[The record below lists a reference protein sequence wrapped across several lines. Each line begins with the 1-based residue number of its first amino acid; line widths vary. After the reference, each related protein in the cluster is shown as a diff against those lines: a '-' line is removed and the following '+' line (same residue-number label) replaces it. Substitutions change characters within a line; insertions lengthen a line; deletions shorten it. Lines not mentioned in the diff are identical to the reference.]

1 MKNRIMK
8 NKMNRSTMKDQ
19 GRQAGAVLVTSLFI
33 LVILTLLA
41 ISAMT
46 TSNFELIM
54 ATNIQAQTVALAN
67 AETAVSEGEI
77 EILTEYQGGMFNPDN
92 ASPVDPTTTDSDDEG
107 IYAYNEATG
116 FTDNFELMDGDPSTT
131 FNWSG
136 SGSGSGYATG
146 PSGNKYV
153 IEFLGERKT
162 TGAGGSLGVGAG
174 QQDETKYYY
183 RLTGQG
189 TSGRGAERF
198 VQTLFVTL

>member
-1 MKNRIMK
+1 MKNRIMM
-8 NKMNRSTMKDQ
+8 NKLNRSTMKDLD
-19 GRQAGAVLVTSLFI
+19 RQVGAVLVTSLFI

-41 ISAMT
+41 ISTMT

-54 ATNIQAQTVALAN
+54 ATNIQAQTIALAN
-67 AETAVSEGEI
+67 AETAVNEGEI
-77 EILTEYQGGMFNPDN
+77 EIITEYQGGMFNPDN
-92 ASPVDPTTTDSDDEG
+92 ANPIDPTATASNDSG
-107 IYAYNEATG
+107 IYAYDEGAGSTPG
-116 FTDNFELMDGDPSTT
+116 FLDPTDPT
-131 FNWSG
+131 FWG
-136 SGSGSGYATG
+136 GTKYATG

>member
-1 MKNRIMK
+1 MINRIMI
-8 NKMNRSTMKDQ
+8 NRMNRSTIKDL

-54 ATNIQAQTVALAN
+54 ATNIQDQTVALAN
-67 AETAVSEGEI
+67 AETAVNEGEI
-77 EILTEYQGGMFNPDN
+77 EIITEYQGGMFNPDN
-92 ASPVDPTTTDSDDEG
+92 ANPIDPTATASNDSG
-107 IYAYNEATG
+107 IYAFDEAAGSTPG
-116 FTDNFELMDGDPSTT
+116 FLDPTDPT
-131 FNWSG
+131 FWG
-136 SGSGSGYATG
+136 GTKYATG

-189 TSGRGAERF
+189 TGGRGAERF

>member
-1 MKNRIMK
+1 
-8 NKMNRSTMKDQ
+8 MKDLD
-19 GRQAGAVLVTSLFI
+19 RQVGAVLVTSLFI

-41 ISAMT
+41 ISTMT

-54 ATNIQAQTVALAN
+54 ATNTQAQTAALAN
-67 AETAVSEGEI
+67 AETAVNEGEI
-77 EILTEYQGGMFNPDN
+77 VIITEYQGGMFNPDN
-92 ASPVDPTTTDSDDEG
+92 ANPVDPTDTANNASG
-107 IYAYNEATG
+107 IYAYDEGAGSTPG
-116 FTDNFELMDGDPSTT
+116 FLDPTDPT
-131 FNWSG
+131 FWAG
-136 SGSGSGYATG
+136 TKYATG
-146 PSGNKYV
+146 PSGYNYV

-189 TSGRGAERF
+189 TGGRGAERF

>member
-1 MKNRIMK
+1 M
-8 NKMNRSTMKDQ
+8 NKSAMKDL

-41 ISAMT
+41 ISTMT

-92 ASPVDPTTTDSDDEG
+92 ANPVDPEATASHVIG
-107 IYAYNEATG
+107 IYAYDEATG
-116 FTDNFELMDGDPSTT
+116 LTDDLGPDDGNPTT
-131 FNWSG
+131 FNWDG
-136 SGSGSGYATG
+136 ANGYATG

>member
-1 MKNRIMK
+1 
-8 NKMNRSTMKDQ
+8 MKDL

-67 AETAVSEGEI
+67 AETAVNEGEI
-77 EILTEYQGGMFNPDN
+77 KIVTEYEGGMFNPDN
-92 ASPVDPTTTDSDDEG
+92 ANPVDPTTSASHAIG
-107 IYAYNEATG
+107 IYAYDEDAESTPG
-116 FTDNFELMDGDPSTT
+116 FLDPTT
-131 FNWSG
+131 FDWDGAN
-136 SGSGSGYATG
+136 GYATG
-146 PSGNKYV
+146 PSDNKYV

-189 TSGRGAERF
+189 ISARGAERF

>member
-1 MKNRIMK
+1 
-8 NKMNRSTMKDQ
+8 MKDQ
-19 GRQAGAVLVTSLFI
+19 SRQAGAVLVTSLFI

-41 ISAMT
+41 ISTMT

-77 EILTEYQGGMFNPDN
+77 EIVTEYGGGMENTAN
-92 ASPVDPTTTDSDDEG
+92 TNPVDPKASGSHTIG
-107 IYAYNEATG
+107 IYAYDETTG
-116 FTDNFELMDGDPSTT
+116 LTDGFGPDDGNPTT
-131 FNWSG
+131 FDWDGANG
-136 SGSGSGYATG
+136 FATG
-146 PSGNKYV
+146 PSGDKYV
-153 IEFLGERKT
+153 IEFLGERT
-162 TGAGGSLGVGAG
+162 TQGAGGSLGVGAG

>member
-1 MKNRIMK
+1 MMNRIMI

-92 ASPVDPTTTDSDDEG
+92 ANPVDPTVIGSHNIG
-107 IYAYNEATG
+107 IYAYDEATG
-116 FTDNFELMDGDPSTT
+116 LTDDLGPDDGDPTT
-131 FNWSG
+131 VDWSDSAVG
-136 SGSGSGYATG
+136 PGYAEG
-146 PSGNKYV
+146 PSGNRYV

-189 TSGRGAERF
+189 TGGRGAERF

>member
-1 MKNRIMK
+1 MKNRIMM
-8 NKMNRSTMKDQ
+8 NKLNRSTIKDLD
-19 GRQAGAVLVTSLFI
+19 RQVGAVLVTSLFI

-41 ISAMT
+41 ISTMT

-54 ATNIQAQTVALAN
+54 ATNTQAQTAALAN
-67 AETAVSEGEI
+67 AETAVNEGEVVI
-77 EILTEYQGGMFNPDN
+77 ITAYQGGMFNPDN
-92 ASPVDPTTTDSDDEG
+92 ANPIDPELAASNLLG
-107 IYAYNEATG
+107 IYAYNETTG
-116 FTDNFELMDGDPSTT
+116 STPGFVDPTDPT
-131 FNWSG
+131 FWG
-136 SGSGSGYATG
+136 GTKYATG

>member
-1 MKNRIMK
+1 MINWIKI
-8 NKMNRSTMKDQ
+8 NKMNRSTIKDL

-67 AETAVSEGEI
+67 AETAVNEGEI
-77 EILTEYQGGMFNPDN
+77 VIITEYQGGMFNPDN
-92 ASPVDPTTTDSDDEG
+92 ANPIDPTTSDSDDDG
-107 IYAYNEATG
+107 IYAYDETAGSTAG
-116 FTDNFELMDGDPSTT
+116 FENPTT
-131 FNWSG
+131 FDWHDEAAPFTADL
-136 SGSGSGYATG
+136 GYATG

-189 TSGRGAERF
+189 TGGRGAERF